1 MGGGFKRAEHKQG
14 ERRILWRIKVS
25 GSRQFFFFFFV
36 VNCLRSHSTVLAR
49 ALHHK
54 ETTTKL
60 KTAPSGKTNPCRK
73 GEVDEEVRWG
83 MQELSLCTTWI
94 PVCKKQHVQ
103 LILRLD
109 GGDQSH
115 ANGHERSGAN
125 DRVKSAKWVPDW
137 MSIES
142 SINFS
147 FSRSYSVT
155 SLFSSLQVDVDTLN
169 HYGYALLSSSYNN
182 SHPSPSRWSRQRV
195 PSDQPITC
203 QQLLG
208 VGSRR
213 PAGVEVEGKRS
224 EVRSNWLLEQ
234 DDEFAAA
241 GKVAG
246 VMETC
251 LWTLMICEWWSLRT
265 SLNFW
270 RVGQR

>member
-1 MGGGFKRAEHKQG
+1 
-14 ERRILWRIKVS
+14 
-25 GSRQFFFFFFV
+25 
-36 VNCLRSHSTVLAR
+36 
-49 ALHHK
+49 
-54 ETTTKL
+54 
-60 KTAPSGKTNPCRK
+60 
-73 GEVDEEVRWG
+73 

-94 PVCKKQHVQ
+94 PVCKKTTRASYSSSWWRRSVT
-103 LILRLD
+103 R
-109 GGDQSH
+109 
-115 ANGHERSGAN
+115 NGNERSGAN
-125 DRVKSAKWVPDW
+125 DRVKSAKWVPDC

-147 FSRSYSVT
+147 FSRSYSVA

-169 HYGYALLSSSYNN
+169 HYGYALLSSSWNN

-195 PSDQPITC
+195 PPVLFFIAAATSDLPIAC
-203 QQLLG
+203 QQLRG

-241 GKVAG
+241 GKLAG

-265 SLNFW
+265 PHWIFGAWGSGSSEEKKHSLV
-270 RVGQR
+270 RTRCT